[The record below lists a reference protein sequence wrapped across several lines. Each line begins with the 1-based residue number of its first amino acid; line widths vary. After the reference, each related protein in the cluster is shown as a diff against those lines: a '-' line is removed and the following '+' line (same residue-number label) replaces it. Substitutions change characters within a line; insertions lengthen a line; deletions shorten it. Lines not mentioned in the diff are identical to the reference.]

1 MLIFVAIL
9 QCYIF
14 HCLSNSSK
22 IESKKEKQKK
32 KRENICFGPKLRML
46 FDLLRTVEPRKYSN
60 QQAKKFGRI
69 NGLAVLTRVF
79 FTRKCMVAYA
89 RRPKKWP

>member
-1 MLIFVAIL
+1 
-9 QCYIF
+9 
-14 HCLSNSSK
+14 
-22 IESKKEKQKK
+22 
-32 KRENICFGPKLRML
+32 ML

-79 FTRKCMVAYA
+79 FY
-89 RRPKKWP
+89 KKMYGGLC